1 MPTGSGLVL
10 KKDCVLDD
18 HWVVEMELDL
28 DTLWVR
34 KMVAVMAAGV
44 VGNWAAYL
52 VALMVH

>member
-1 MPTGSGLVL
+1 MVL

-28 DTLWVR
+28 DTLSVR
-34 KMVAVMAAGV
+34 KMVDVMAAGV